1 MRWPPCRGLCNP
13 GGIVPSDIQQIVLT
27 NLEYLYLSVPSCA
40 GERDADRCIEL
51 RPEFAKGYSRKAHVQ
66 FFMKEYE
73 KAIETYERGL
83 TFDPANQE
91 LKDGVQRCR
100 QSINKFMMGTAS
112 EDEIIDAM
120 KLTWARMKIVME
132 PSCAVPLATIL
143 KNPEVFKGRR
153 VGVVITGGNVD
164 LAKLPWMAA

>member
-112 EDEIIDAM
+112 EDEIKERQAKAM
-120 KLTWARMKIVME
+120 
-132 PSCAVPLATIL
+132 SD
-143 KNPEVFKGRR
+143 PEVLPAPPRAAVSAR
-153 VGVVITGGNVD
+153 HLRPETDV
-164 LAKLPWMAA
+164 KLSLIHI